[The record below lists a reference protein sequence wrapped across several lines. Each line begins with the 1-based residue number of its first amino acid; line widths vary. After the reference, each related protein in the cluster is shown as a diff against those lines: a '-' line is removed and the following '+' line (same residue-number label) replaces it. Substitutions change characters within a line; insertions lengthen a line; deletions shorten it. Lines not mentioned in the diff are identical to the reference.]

1 MKDYSRIFQDL
12 KSEIIN
18 SITELV
24 IPNTKTFIPY
34 YYDEDDIDEDIET
47 LIEDNYN
54 VIVGSVDDNLS
65 VTIENVFSVN
75 VFLIDVVA
83 IINDNGCIKL
93 VSKEQELY
101 YLDNVLLFED
111 FIKIYEKIANKY

>member
-34 YYDEDDIDEDIET
+34 YINEDEDDNLIDEDIET

-54 VIVGSVDDNLS
+54 VIVGNVDDNLS
-65 VTIENVFSVN
+65 VTIENYLS
-75 VFLIDVVA
+75 FL
-83 IINDNGCIKL
+83 
-93 VSKEQELY
+93 
-101 YLDNVLLFED
+101 
-111 FIKIYEKIANKY
+111 